1 MSTDPTQQSRSVL
14 VRTLVASGLLMI
26 TAGVIIGVAVG
37 PVFLLIAL
45 VGLVDIVLAWAF
57 QTGRLGGA
65 GVGAQTIPATDQ
77 PAAGPDVIAHEATDD
92 PSYNPYA
99 RED

>member
-1 MSTDPTQQSRSVL
+1 MSTDPTQQSRTVI
-14 VRTLVASGLLMI
+14 VRALVASGFGLI
-26 TAGVIIGVAVG
+26 AAGILVGLWQG
-37 PVFLLIAL
+37 PVFLLIAVL
-45 VGLVDIVLAWAF
+45 GVADLVLAWAF
-57 QTGRLGGA
+57 HTGRLGGA

-77 PAAGPDVIAHEATDD
+77 PADGPDVVAREATDD